1 MDVES
6 QKTIDEAID
15 RLAAA
20 IAGDEAE
27 ALAQIKPVLQGV
39 SAALQVVLS
48 GATANLGDILHGLLD
63 RINGTEILMT
73 NGGLELVI
81 PPRK

>member
-63 RINGTEILMT
+63 RINGTKILMT
-73 NGGLELVI
+73 DRGLELVI